1 MVRLRVAGW
10 FDERDI
16 ELAFPST
23 WEVTECRMAGHD
35 KPALTDEQMREA
47 LRNPF
52 GTPRLSELARGKQ
65 KAVILFDDLPKPTP
79 TSRIIPFVLEE
90 IGRAHV

>member
-47 LRNPF
+47 LRNPKPLRHPPAERT
-52 GTPRLSELARGKQ
+52 GRGKQ
-65 KAVILFDDLPKPTP
+65 KAVILFDDLPKQHFPP
-79 TSRIIPFVLEE
+79 
-90 IGRAHV
+90 HHC